1 MIHWARLHDAHSLMR
16 VWQHFFAFCLI
27 VTMIKFSERFWWWE
41 ACCSGK
47 WQGFDFLAS
56 IFSLA
61 TRNVRGISRQNHNR
75 ASLLYQDD
83 DVWRKQLLS
92 FQQIFS
98 VHYFQHDFFFSIL
111 AKKKN
116 YEQVLMTLKVKIIMG
131 FKSVRHSVQLLQVLK
146 LKKHQREFCQK
157 IWEKS
162 HFRGW
167 LSLKTRY

>member
-61 TRNVRGISRQNHNR
+61 TRNVRGISRQITTGPPSSIKMMTYGENNYWV
-75 ASLLYQDD
+75 SN
-83 DVWRKQLLS
+83 K
-92 FQQIFS
+92 
-98 VHYFQHDFFFSIL
+98 YFQFIIFNTISFFQFWPRNKKLWTGVDDFKSKDYYGVQKCPSFGAVTFKYSKIKKAPRENF
-111 AKKKN
+111 AKKFGK
-116 YEQVLMTLKVKIIMG
+116 KAI
-131 FKSVRHSVQLLQVLK
+131 SVV
-146 LKKHQREFCQK
+146 
-157 IWEKS
+157 
-162 HFRGW
+162 GW
-167 LSLKTRY
+167 A

>member
-83 DVWRKQLLS
+83 DVWRKQLLN

-111 AKKKN
+111 AKKQKLWPG
-116 YEQVLMTLKVKIIMG
+116 VDD
-131 FKSVRHSVQLLQVLK
+131 FKSKDYYGVQKCPSFGAVTPSTKIKKAPRENFAKKFGKKAISVV
-146 LKKHQREFCQK
+146 
-157 IWEKS
+157 
-162 HFRGW
+162 GW
-167 LSLKTRY
+167 A